1 MLPDQWSVV
10 VDECARGCSQQVKW
24 SLASADRRT
33 TASSPQQT
41 AAAQP
46 TQLTLGWVYCKSS
59 IFLYFVWFI
68 SLFKK
73 VAGLLLLCPSSWL
86 CGELRRKLKGKVCGE
101 GIWWREKWGGRPHGE
116 CVFYPSVWI
125 SLCGVYDAFYGVRRR
140 CHRTISVQSSLT
152 PRPIT
157 ILLISEPVT
166 II

>member
-10 VDECARGCSQQVKW
+10 VDECTRGCSQQVEW

-59 IFLYFVWFI
+59 IFLYFVCFI

-73 VAGLLLLCPSSWL
+73 VAGLPLLCPSSWL
-86 CGELRRKLKGKVCGE
+86 CGELRRKLKGMVCGR
-101 GIWWREKWGGRPHGE
+101 GFGGGRSCEGGRRGN
-116 CVFYPSVWI
+116 VSFIQVWI
-125 SLCGVYDAFYGVRRR
+125 SMCGVYDAFYGVRRR
-140 CHRTISVQSSLT
+140 CRRAISAQSSLN